1 MRPFLDSLGR
11 LLIPLLFRVQIKG
24 LENFPLRGP
33 VIMMINHINFSDV
46 AVLSVVMPR
55 HPIGLAKEELL
66 RDPLLGPIIRAYGAI
81 PVRRGEVDRQAL
93 RRSQQLLAEGK
104 HVLMVAPEGHR
115 SGDGRLQ
122 RAHGGIAFLAVRS
135 DAVVIPV
142 VVTGVEH
149 IWRNVARLR
158 RTAMDVVVGRPFRFS
173 KRDGKTGRD
182 VLRLMTTE
190 AMYQLALLC
199 PSEYRGVYAD
209 VSQATVHHLDFDV

>member
-1 MRPFLDSLGR
+1 MQPFLDSSAR
-11 LLIPLLFRVQIKG
+11 LLISLLFRVQIKG
-24 LENFPLRGP
+24 MENFPPRGP

-46 AVLSVVMPR
+46 AVLSIVMPR
-55 HPIGLAKEELL
+55 QPISLAKEELL
-66 RDPLLGPIIRAYGAI
+66 RNPLLGPIVRAYGAI
-81 PVRRGEVDRQAL
+81 PIRRGEVDRRAL
-93 RRSQQLLAEGK
+93 HRSQELLAEGK

-122 RAHGGIAFLAVRS
+122 RAHDGIAFLAVRS
-135 DAVVIPV
+135 DAVVVPV
-142 VVTGVEH
+142 AVTGVEH

-173 KRDGKTGRD
+173 KKNGKTDRD

-199 PSEYRGVYAD
+199 PPEYRGIYAD
-209 VSQATVHHLDFDV
+209 VSQSTAHHLDFDV